1 MSMRKVYTKTSGLPT
16 GASLVETII
25 VAHSLNLRMLAEK
38 FSIREEGFLDLENE
52 RELVLSRP
60 QIFKCDSEQ
69 VRKIAGAKKGERVF
83 VIRQTHQEN
92 HI

>member
-1 MSMRKVYTKTSGLPT
+1 MRKVYSKSTGLPS

-52 RELVLSRP
+52 RELVLSP
-60 QIFKCDSEQ
+60 PKIFKCDSEQ
-69 VRKIAGAKKGERVF
+69 IRRIAGAKKGEKVF
-83 VIRQTHQEN
+83 VVRQEHQEN
-92 HI
+92 YI